1 MKCLIIDDEPPAQRI
16 IENFVEQTTGLQL
29 AGKCFHAR
37 EALDFLH
44 KNTVDLLFLDINMPV
59 ISGLS
64 FLRTLQN
71 PPLVIITTAYREY
84 AIEGYELNVVD
95 YLTKPI
101 TYERFFQAVDKAMAR
116 FRPTKQNLKTATNG
130 TNKPAEFIFVKDD
143 KTTYKIDLESIKFV
157 ESMGDYVKIIT
168 TAKNYITNQTM
179 KHLEELLPPE
189 KFLRVHKSFIV
200 ALAHIHS
207 ITGNRITIGN
217 YDDIPIGKTYR
228 KTFLD
233 IINQFQ

>member
-16 IENFVEQTTGLQL
+16 IENFVQQTSGLKL

-44 KNTVDLLFLDINMPV
+44 KNTVDLFFLDINMP
-59 ISGLS
+59 IINGLA

-116 FRPTKQNLKTATNG
+116 FHQKKQNPEPVTGNTG
-130 TNKPAEFIFVKDD
+130 KPAGFIFVKDD
-143 KTTYKIDLESIKFV
+143 KITYKIDLDSIQFI

-168 TAKNYITNQTM
+168 TEKNFVTNQTM
-179 KHLEELLPPE
+179 IHIEELLPSE
-189 KFLRVHKSFIV
+189 RFSRVHKSFIV
-200 ALAHIHS
+200 ALEHIDS
-207 ITGNRITIGN
+207 ITGNRITINN
-217 YDDIPIGKTYR
+217 YNAIPIGKTYR
-228 KTFLD
+228 KAFLD
-233 IINQFQ
+233 LINRFQ